1 MGDISELRGL
11 IVAGTFITI
20 AVLLISFIP
29 SEFYVSSEDTK
40 QITAPTY
47 FEAID
52 IQNFADTHNFT
63 LTNYTDNTGYVD
75 LGGWR
80 FRQTWAFGGSAPTR
94 IMEIARFDSFWIF
107 TWFVEWGSFYREGF
121 EIGRTLG
128 VARLDSDYA
137 SDGLGGLEYVNKFG
151 ETTQFFVFFAFNE
164 TTYSTP
170 QDAWEQSELYEFWGM
185 NFDQANTGYSA
196 WDLIAMLLFFNLPT
210 VHVFLNALLAVPLW
224 IAIVYLSYI
233 LILRA
238 IGAVFGGGA

>member
-11 IVAGTFITI
+11 VVAGTFITI
-20 AVLLISFIP
+20 TILLISFIP
-29 SEFYVSSEDTK
+29 SEFYVSSETMQ

-52 IQNFADTHNFT
+52 MQIFVDTYNFT
-63 LTNYTDNTGYVD
+63 LTNTTANTGYVD

-80 FRQTWAFGGSAPTR
+80 FSQFWSFGASEPTR
-94 IMEIARFDSFWIF
+94 ATFIARYDSFLIF
-107 TWFVEWGSFYREGF
+107 NWFVEFGDFNRKNI
-121 EIGRTLG
+121 EIGTPLPIT
-128 VARLDSDYA
+128 RLDSDYA
-137 SDGLGGLEYVNKFG
+137 SDGIEGMEYIVKFG
-151 ETTQFFVFFAFNE
+151 TNTQFYIFFAFNE

-170 QDAWEQSELYEFWGM
+170 QDAWEQSDLHVLWGM

-210 VHVFLNALLAVPLW
+210 VHFLINALLAVPLW

-233 LILRA
+233 LMLRA